1 MPTTTDAGQMQ
12 WRFRFERRATD
23 ANGDQLGAWGDGAV
37 TLDAKL
43 VTLKGTEA
51 VMSARLQGR
60 QPIIL
65 TIRDC
70 AAARA
75 ITTDWRAVD
84 VRSGNVYGVKGA
96 APNTDNIAFIDV
108 LAQAEGTSG
117 G

>member
-1 MPTTTDAGQMQ
+1 MATTTKAGEMQ

-23 ANGDQLGAWGDGAV
+23 ANGDRMGDWGDGAV

-43 VTLKGTEA
+43 VMLKGTEA

-60 QPIIL
+60 QPVVL

-84 VRSGNVYGVKGA
+84 IRNGAIFGVKGA
-96 APNTDNIAFIDV
+96 AQNANIAFIDV